1 MEKLKR
7 LKEMLM
13 DGVASESSK
22 GLHMIN
28 KEELGEAIDMIKDI
42 EEIIYYCSITKA
54 MEEKEKENE
63 YMQKHYSSMNY
74 PMYYN
79 GASQY
84 ANGGSNSSGG
94 GGSRN
99 YDGEGRMYYNGG
111 GSSSYANSG
120 GNSGGNNARGGGSRG
135 YSDGWSVYPIEMRDS
150 REGRSPMTRK
160 NYMEGKEMH
169 NDKAKQMQE
178 LDKYVQ
184 ELTDDVL
191 EMIHDASPEEKIA
204 LSQKM
209 TTLANKIK

>member
-13 DGVASESSK
+13 DGVTAETSK
-22 GLHMIN
+22 GLHSVN

-79 GASQY
+79 G
-84 ANGGSNSSGG
+84 GNSSNG
-94 GGSRN
+94 GGSRMW
-99 YDGEGRMYYNGG
+99 YDG
-111 GSSSYANSG
+111 GSSSYANNS
-120 GNSGGNNARGGGSRG
+120 SGGNNARGGGSRG
-135 YSDGWSVYPIEMRDS
+135 YSDGWVMAPFDARDY
-150 REGRSPMTRK
+150 REGRSYMTRK

-169 NDKAKQMQE
+169 HDKAKQMQE

-191 EMIHDASPEEKIA
+191 EMIHDASPEEKMA

>member
-13 DGVASESSK
+13 DGVTTETSK
-22 GLHMIN
+22 GLHSVN

-74 PMYYN
+74 PVYYN
-79 GASQY
+79 G
-84 ANGGSNSSGG
+84 GNSSN
-94 GGSRN
+94 GS
-99 YDGEGRMYYNGG
+99 GGRMWYDG
-111 GSSSYANSG
+111 GSSSYANNS
-120 GNSGGNNARGGGSRG
+120 SGGNNARGGGSRG
-135 YSDGWSVYPIEMRDS
+135 YSDGWVMAPFDMRDY
-150 REGRSPMTRK
+150 REGRSYMSRK

-169 NDKAKQMQE
+169 YDKAKQMQE

-191 EMIHDASPEEKIA
+191 EMIHDASPEEKMA

>member
-1 MEKLKR
+1 MEKLKK

-13 DGVASESSK
+13 DGVTAETSK
-22 GLHMIN
+22 GLHSVN

-63 YMQKHYSSMNY
+63 YMQKHYSYMNY
-74 PMYYN
+74 PIYYN
-79 GASQY
+79 GG
-84 ANGGSNSSGG
+84 NPSNSGG
-94 GGSRN
+94 IRN
-99 YDGEGRMYYNGG
+99 YGGDGRMWYDG
-111 GSSSYANSG
+111 GSSSYANNS
-120 GNSGGNNARGGGSRG
+120 SGGNNARGGVSRG
-135 YSDGWSVYPIEMRDS
+135 YSDGWAMAPFDMRDH
-150 REGRSPMTRK
+150 REGRSYMSRK

-169 NDKAKQMQE
+169 HDKAKQMQE

-191 EMIHDASPEEKIA
+191 EMIHDASPEEKMA

>member
-13 DGVASESSK
+13 DGVTAETSK
-22 GLHMIN
+22 GLHSVN

-79 GASQY
+79 G
-84 ANGGSNSSGG
+84 GNSSNNS
-94 GGSRN
+94 GSRMW
-99 YDGEGRMYYNGG
+99 YDG
-111 GSSSYANSG
+111 GSSSYANNS
-120 GNSGGNNARGGGSRG
+120 SGGNNARGGGSRG
-135 YSDGWSVYPIEMRDS
+135 YSDGWVMAPFDARDY
-150 REGRSPMTRK
+150 REGRSYMTRK

-169 NDKAKQMQE
+169 HDKAKQMQE

-191 EMIHDASPEEKIA
+191 EMIHDASPEEKMA

>member
-13 DGVASESSK
+13 DGVQAETSK
-22 GLHMIN
+22 GLQSVN

-74 PMYYN
+74 PMY
-79 GASQY
+79 S
-84 ANGGSNSSGG
+84 NGGN
-94 GGSRN
+94 RN
-99 YDGEGRMYYNGG
+99 YDGMDGRMWYNG
-111 GSSSYANSG
+111 GSSSYASNGSS
-120 GNSGGNNARGGGSRG
+120 SGGNNARGGGSRG
-135 YSDGWSVYPIEMRDS
+135 YSDGWVMAPFDVRDY
-150 REGRSPMTRK
+150 REGKSYATRR

-169 NDKAKQMQE
+169 HDKAKQMQE

>member
-13 DGVASESSK
+13 DGVTAETSK
-22 GLHMIN
+22 GLHSVN

-79 GASQY
+79 GGNS
-84 ANGGSNSSGG
+84 SNS
-94 GGSRN
+94 GGSRMW
-99 YDGEGRMYYNGG
+99 YDG
-111 GSSSYANSG
+111 GSSSYANNS
-120 GNSGGNNARGGGSRG
+120 SGGNNARGGGSRG
-135 YSDGWSVYPIEMRDS
+135 YSDGWVMAPFDARDY
-150 REGRSPMTRK
+150 REGRSYMTRK

-169 NDKAKQMQE
+169 HDKVKQMQE

-191 EMIHDASPEEKIA
+191 EMIHDASPEEKMA

>member
-13 DGVASESSK
+13 DGVQAETSK
-22 GLHMIN
+22 GLQSVN

-74 PMYYN
+74 PMY
-79 GASQY
+79 S
-84 ANGGSNSSGG
+84 NGGN
-94 GGSRN
+94 RN
-99 YDGEGRMYYNGG
+99 YDGMDGRMWYNG
-111 GSSSYANSG
+111 GSSSYASNGS
-120 GNSGGNNARGGGSRG
+120 SSSGNNARGGGSRG
-135 YSDGWSVYPIEMRDS
+135 YSDGWVMAPFDVRDY
-150 REGRSPMTRK
+150 REGKSYATRR

-169 NDKAKQMQE
+169 HDKAKQMQE

>member
-1 MEKLKR
+1 MEKLKH

-13 DGVASESSK
+13 DGVSAEASK
-22 GLHMIN
+22 GLHAIN
-28 KEELGEAIDMIKDI
+28 REELGEAIDMIKDI

-63 YMQKHYSSMNY
+63 YMQKHSYSSMNY

-79 GASQY
+79 G
-84 ANGGSNSSGG
+84 GS
-94 GGSRN
+94 SRN
-99 YDGEGRMYYNGG
+99 YENMDNRMWYNGG
-111 GSSSYANSG
+111 NSSSA
-120 GNSGGNNARGGGSRG
+120 GNNARGGGSRG
-135 YSDGWSVYPIEMRDS
+135 YSDGWVMAPFDARDY
-150 REGRSPMTRK
+150 REGRSYMTRK

-169 NDKAKQMQE
+169 HDKAKQMQE

-191 EMIHDASPEEKIA
+191 EMIHDASPEEKVA

-209 TTLANKIK
+209 TALASKIK

>member
-13 DGVASESSK
+13 DGVTAETSK
-22 GLHMIN
+22 GLHSVN

-79 GASQY
+79 GGNS
-84 ANGGSNSSGG
+84 SNS

-99 YDGEGRMYYNGG
+99 YGGDGRMWYDG
-111 GSSSYANSG
+111 GSSSYANNS
-120 GNSGGNNARGGGSRG
+120 SGGNNARGGGSRG
-135 YSDGWSVYPIEMRDS
+135 YSDGWSVYPIDMRDH
-150 REGRSPMTRK
+150 REGRSYMSRK

-169 NDKAKQMQE
+169 HDKAKQMQE

-191 EMIHDASPEEKIA
+191 EMIHDASPEEKMT

>member
-1 MEKLKR
+1 MDKLKR

-13 DGVASESSK
+13 DGVASETSK
-22 GLHMIN
+22 GLQSVN

-54 MEEKEKENE
+54 MEEREKENE
-63 YMQKHYSSMNY
+63 YMQKQYSSMNY

-84 ANGGSNSSGG
+84 ANGGGNSSG

-99 YDGEGRMYYNGG
+99 YDGEGRMYYNEGN
-111 GSSSYANSG
+111 SSYA
-120 GNSGGNNARGGGSRG
+120 NSGGNNARGGGSRG
-135 YSDGWSVYPIEMRDS
+135 YSDGWVSYPVDMRDY
-150 REGRSPMTRK
+150 REGRSSMTRK

-169 NDKAKQMQE
+169 YDKAKQMQE
-178 LDKYVQ
+178 LEKYIQ
-184 ELTDDVL
+184 ELSDDVL
-191 EMIHDASPEEKIA
+191 EMIHDASPEEKMA

>member
-13 DGVASESSK
+13 DGVASETSR
-22 GLHMIN
+22 GLQSVD

-54 MEEKEKENE
+54 MEEREKENE

-79 GASQY
+79 G
-84 ANGGSNSSGG
+84 GGNSSN
-94 GGSRN
+94 GSRN
-99 YDGEGRMYYNGG
+99 YDGMNGRMHYNGG
-111 GSSSYANSG
+111 SSNYTN
-120 GNSGGNNARGGGSRG
+120 GNSGGNGSRG
-135 YSDGWSVYPIEMRDS
+135 YSDGWSVYPIDMRDY
-150 REGRSPMTRK
+150 REGRSYMSRK

-169 NDKAKQMQE
+169 HDKAKQMQE
-178 LDKYVQ
+178 LDKYIQ

-191 EMIHDASPEEKIA
+191 EMIHDASPEEKMA

>member
-13 DGVASESSK
+13 DGVTAETSK
-22 GLHMIN
+22 GLHSVN

-79 GASQY
+79 G
-84 ANGGSNSSGG
+84 GNSSNG

-99 YDGEGRMYYNGG
+99 YSVDGRMWYDGG
-111 GSSSYANSG
+111 GSSYANNS
-120 GNSGGNNARGGGSRG
+120 SGGNNARGGGSRG
-135 YSDGWSVYPIEMRDS
+135 YSDGWSIYPIDMRDH
-150 REGRSPMTRK
+150 REGRSYMSRK

-191 EMIHDASPEEKIA
+191 EMIHDASPEEKMA

>member
-13 DGVASESSK
+13 DGVTAETSK
-22 GLHMIN
+22 GLHSVN

-79 GASQY
+79 GG
-84 ANGGSNSSGG
+84 NTSNS

-99 YDGEGRMYYNGG
+99 YSGDGRMWYDG
-111 GSSSYANSG
+111 GSSSYANNS
-120 GNSGGNNARGGGSRG
+120 SGGNNARGGGSRG
-135 YSDGWSVYPIEMRDS
+135 YSDGWVMAPFDARDY
-150 REGRSPMTRK
+150 REGRSYMTRK

-169 NDKAKQMQE
+169 HDKAKQMQE

-191 EMIHDASPEEKIA
+191 EMIHDASPEEKMA

>member
-13 DGVASESSK
+13 DGVTAETSK
-22 GLHMIN
+22 GLHSVN

-79 GASQY
+79 G
-84 ANGGSNSSGG
+84 GNSSNG
-94 GGSRN
+94 GGSRMW
-99 YDGEGRMYYNGG
+99 YDG
-111 GSSSYANSG
+111 GSSSYANNS
-120 GNSGGNNARGGGSRG
+120 SGGNNVRGGGSRG
-135 YSDGWSVYPIEMRDS
+135 YSDGWVMAPFDARDY
-150 REGRSPMTRK
+150 REGRSYMTRK

-169 NDKAKQMQE
+169 HDKAKQMQE

-191 EMIHDASPEEKIA
+191 EMIHDASPEEKMA

>member
-1 MEKLKR
+1 MEKLKH

-13 DGVASESSK
+13 DGVSAEASK
-22 GLHMIN
+22 GLHAIN
-28 KEELGEAIDMIKDI
+28 REELGEAIDMIKDI

-63 YMQKHYSSMNY
+63 YMQKHNYSSMNY

-79 GASQY
+79 G
-84 ANGGSNSSGG
+84 

-99 YDGEGRMYYNGG
+99 YENMDNRMWYNGG
-111 GSSSYANSG
+111 NSSSA
-120 GNSGGNNARGGGSRG
+120 GNNARGGGSRG
-135 YSDGWSVYPIEMRDS
+135 YSDGWVMAPFDARDY
-150 REGRSPMTRK
+150 REGRSYMTRK

-169 NDKAKQMQE
+169 HDKVKQMQE

-191 EMIHDASPEEKIA
+191 EMIHDASPEEKVA

>member
-1 MEKLKR
+1 
-7 LKEMLM
+7 
-13 DGVASESSK
+13 
-22 GLHMIN
+22 
-28 KEELGEAIDMIKDI
+28 
-42 EEIIYYCSITKA
+42 

-79 GASQY
+79 G
-84 ANGGSNSSGG
+84 GNSSNG
-94 GGSRN
+94 GGSRMW
-99 YDGEGRMYYNGG
+99 YDG
-111 GSSSYANSG
+111 GSSSYTNNS
-120 GNSGGNNARGGGSRG
+120 SGGNNARGGGSRG
-135 YSDGWSVYPIEMRDS
+135 YSDGWVMAPFDARDY
-150 REGRSPMTRK
+150 REGRSYMTRK

-169 NDKAKQMQE
+169 HDKAKQMQE

-191 EMIHDASPEEKIA
+191 EMIHDASPEEKMA

>member
-1 MEKLKR
+1 MEKLKH

-13 DGVASESSK
+13 DGVSAEASK
-22 GLHMIN
+22 GLHAIN
-28 KEELGEAIDMIKDI
+28 REELGEAIDMIKDI

-63 YMQKHYSSMNY
+63 YMQKHNYSSMNY

-79 GASQY
+79 G
-84 ANGGSNSSGG
+84 GS
-94 GGSRN
+94 SRN
-99 YDGEGRMYYNGG
+99 YENMDNRMWYNGG
-111 GSSSYANSG
+111 NSSSA
-120 GNSGGNNARGGGSRG
+120 GNNARGGGSRG
-135 YSDGWSVYPIEMRDS
+135 YSDGWVMAPFDARDY
-150 REGRSPMTRK
+150 REGRSYMTRK

-169 NDKAKQMQE
+169 HDKAKQMQE

-184 ELTDDVL
+184 ELTDDIL
-191 EMIHDASPEEKIA
+191 EMIHDASPEEKVA

>member
-1 MEKLKR
+1 MEKLKH

-13 DGVASESSK
+13 DGVSAEASK
-22 GLHMIN
+22 GLHAIN
-28 KEELGEAIDMIKDI
+28 REELGEAIDMIKDI

-63 YMQKHYSSMNY
+63 YMQKHNYSSMNY

-79 GASQY
+79 G
-84 ANGGSNSSGG
+84 GS
-94 GGSRN
+94 SRN
-99 YDGEGRMYYNGG
+99 YENMDNRMWYNGG
-111 GSSSYANSG
+111 NSSSA
-120 GNSGGNNARGGGSRG
+120 GNNARGGGSRG
-135 YSDGWSVYPIEMRDS
+135 YSDGWVMAPFDARDY
-150 REGRSPMTRK
+150 REGRSYMTRK

-169 NDKAKQMQE
+169 HDKAKQMQE

-191 EMIHDASPEEKIA
+191 EMIHDASPEEKVA

-209 TTLANKIK
+209 TTLASKIK

>member
-13 DGVASESSK
+13 DGVASETSR
-22 GLHMIN
+22 GLQSVD

-79 GASQY
+79 G
-84 ANGGSNSSGG
+84 GGNSSN
-94 GGSRN
+94 GSRN
-99 YDGEGRMYYNGG
+99 YDGMNGRMHYNG
-111 GSSSYANSG
+111 GSSSYTN
-120 GNSGGNNARGGGSRG
+120 GNSGGSGSRG
-135 YSDGWSVYPIEMRDS
+135 YSDGWSVYPIDMRDY
-150 REGRSPMTRK
+150 REGRSYMSRK

-169 NDKAKQMQE
+169 HDKAKQMQE

-191 EMIHDASPEEKIA
+191 EMIHDASPEEKMA

>member
-13 DGVASESSK
+13 DGVQAETSK
-22 GLHMIN
+22 GLQSVN

-74 PMYYN
+74 PMY
-79 GASQY
+79 S
-84 ANGGSNSSGG
+84 NGGN
-94 GGSRN
+94 RN
-99 YDGEGRMYYNGG
+99 YDGMDGRMWYNG
-111 GSSSYANSG
+111 GSSSYVSNGSS
-120 GNSGGNNARGGGSRG
+120 SGGNNARGGGSRG
-135 YSDGWSVYPIEMRDS
+135 YSDGWVMAPFDVRDY
-150 REGRSPMTRK
+150 REGKSYATRR

-169 NDKAKQMQE
+169 HDKAKQMQE

>member
-13 DGVASESSK
+13 DGINAETSK
-22 GLHMIN
+22 GLQSVN

-79 GASQY
+79 GG
-84 ANGGSNSSGG
+84 N
-94 GGSRN
+94 RN
-99 YDGEGRMYYNGG
+99 YDGMDGRMWYNG
-111 GSSSYANSG
+111 GSSSYASNGNS
-120 GNSGGNNARGGGSRG
+120 SGGNNARGGGSRG
-135 YSDGWSVYPIEMRDS
+135 YSDGWVMAPFDVRDY
-150 REGRSPMTRK
+150 REGKSYATRR

-169 NDKAKQMQE
+169 HDKARQMQE

-191 EMIHDASPEEKIA
+191 EMIHDASPDEKIA

>member
-13 DGVASESSK
+13 DGVTAETSK
-22 GLHMIN
+22 GLHSVN

-79 GASQY
+79 G
-84 ANGGSNSSGG
+84 GNSSNG
-94 GGSRN
+94 GGSRMW
-99 YDGEGRMYYNGG
+99 YDG
-111 GSSSYANSG
+111 GSSSYTNNS
-120 GNSGGNNARGGGSRG
+120 SGGNNARGGGSRG
-135 YSDGWSVYPIEMRDS
+135 YSDGWVMAPFDARDY
-150 REGRSPMTRK
+150 REGRSYMTRK

-169 NDKAKQMQE
+169 HDKAKQMQE

-191 EMIHDASPEEKIA
+191 EMIHDASPEEKMA

>member
-13 DGVASESSK
+13 DGVASETSK
-22 GLHMIN
+22 GLHAIN

-63 YMQKHYSSMNY
+63 YMQKQYSSMKY
-74 PMYYN
+74 PMY
-79 GASQY
+79 SQY
-84 ANGGSNSSGG
+84 TNNNSN
-94 GGSRN
+94 SRN
-99 YDGEGRMYYNGG
+99 YNGEGRMYYNGNYNY
-111 GSSSYANSG
+111 SN
-120 GNSGGNNARGGGSRG
+120 GNNARGGSRG
-135 YSDGWSVYPIEMRDS
+135 YSDGWVMAPFDARDY
-150 REGRSPMTRK
+150 REGRSPITRK

-169 NDKAKQMQE
+169 HDKAKQMQE

-191 EMIHDASPEEKIA
+191 EMIHDASPEEKMA

-209 TTLANKIK
+209 TTLANKIQ

>member
-13 DGVASESSK
+13 DGVTAETSK
-22 GLHMIN
+22 GLHSVN

-79 GASQY
+79 GGNS
-84 ANGGSNSSGG
+84 SSGG
-94 GGSRN
+94 GSRMW
-99 YDGEGRMYYNGG
+99 YDGG
-111 GSSSYANSG
+111 NS
-120 GNSGGNNARGGGSRG
+120 SGGNNARGGGSRG
-135 YSDGWSVYPIEMRDS
+135 YSDGWVMAPFDARDY
-150 REGRSPMTRK
+150 REGRSYMTRK

-169 NDKAKQMQE
+169 HDKTKQMQE

-191 EMIHDASPEEKIA
+191 EMIHDASPEEKMV

>member
-1 MEKLKR
+1 MEKLKH

-13 DGVASESSK
+13 DGVSAEASK
-22 GLHMIN
+22 GLHAIN
-28 KEELGEAIDMIKDI
+28 REELGEAIDMIKDI

-63 YMQKHYSSMNY
+63 YMQKHNYSSMNY

-79 GASQY
+79 G
-84 ANGGSNSSGG
+84 GS
-94 GGSRN
+94 SRN
-99 YDGEGRMYYNGG
+99 YENMDNRMWYNGG
-111 GSSSYANSG
+111 NSSSA
-120 GNSGGNNARGGGSRG
+120 GNNARGGGSRG
-135 YSDGWSVYPIEMRDS
+135 YSDGWVMAPFDARDY
-150 REGRSPMTRK
+150 REGRSYMTRK

-169 NDKAKQMQE
+169 HDKAKQMQE

-191 EMIHDASPEEKIA
+191 EMIHDASPEEKVA

>member
-1 MEKLKR
+1 
-7 LKEMLM
+7 MLM
-13 DGVASESSK
+13 DGVASETSK
-22 GLHMIN
+22 GLQSVN

-74 PMYYN
+74 PMYTN
-79 GASQY
+79 GSSQY
-84 ANGGSNSSGG
+84 SQRDSMGER
-94 GGSRN
+94 RN

-111 GSSSYANSG
+111 GNSNYANSG
-120 GNSGGNNARGGGSRG
+120 GGGNNARGGGSRG
-135 YSDGWSVYPIEMRDS
+135 YSDGWTVYPMEMRDY
-150 REGRSPMTRK
+150 REGRSAMSRR

-169 NDKAKQMQE
+169 QDKAKQMQE
-178 LDKYVQ
+178 LDRYVQ

>member
-13 DGVASESSK
+13 DGVTAETSK
-22 GLHMIN
+22 GLHSVN

-74 PMYYN
+74 PMHYN
-79 GASQY
+79 G
-84 ANGGSNSSGG
+84 GNSSNG
-94 GGSRN
+94 GGSRMW
-99 YDGEGRMYYNGG
+99 YDGGN
-111 GSSSYANSG
+111 SSSANNS
-120 GNSGGNNARGGGSRG
+120 SGGNNARGGGSRG
-135 YSDGWSVYPIEMRDS
+135 YSDGWVMAPFDARDY
-150 REGRSPMTRK
+150 REGRSYMTRK

-169 NDKAKQMQE
+169 HDKAKQMQE

-191 EMIHDASPEEKIA
+191 EMIHDASPEEKMA

>member
-13 DGVASESSK
+13 DGVTAETSK
-22 GLHMIN
+22 GLHSVN

-79 GASQY
+79 GGTQYSQRDTM
-84 ANGGSNSSGG
+84 GER
-94 GGSRN
+94 RN
-99 YDGEGRMYYNGG
+99 YDGMDGRMWYN
-111 GSSSYANSG
+111 GSSSN
-120 GNSGGNNARGGGSRG
+120 GNSGGNNARGEGSRG
-135 YSDGWSVYPIEMRDS
+135 YSDGWSVYPIDMRDH
-150 REGRSPMTRK
+150 REGRSYMSRK

-169 NDKAKQMQE
+169 HDKAKQMQE

-191 EMIHDASPEEKIA
+191 EMIHDASPEEKMT

>member
-13 DGVASESSK
+13 DGVASETSR
-22 GLHMIN
+22 GLQSVD

-54 MEEKEKENE
+54 MEEREKENE

-79 GASQY
+79 GGG
-84 ANGGSNSSGG
+84 NGSN
-94 GGSRN
+94 GSRN
-99 YDGEGRMYYNGG
+99 YDGMNGRMHYNG
-111 GSSSYANSG
+111 GSSSYTN
-120 GNSGGNNARGGGSRG
+120 GNSGGNGSRG
-135 YSDGWSVYPIEMRDS
+135 YSDGWSVYPIDMRDY
-150 REGRSPMTRK
+150 REGRSYMSRK

-169 NDKAKQMQE
+169 HDKAKQMQE

-191 EMIHDASPEEKIA
+191 EMIHDSSPEEKMA

>member
-13 DGVASESSK
+13 DGVASEAGK
-22 GLHMIN
+22 GLHAIN

-63 YMQKHYSSMNY
+63 YMQKHNYSSMNY

-79 GASQY
+79 G
-84 ANGGSNSSGG
+84 

-99 YDGEGRMYYNGG
+99 YDGMENRMWYNG
-111 GSSSYANSG
+111 GSSSYANNG
-120 GNSGGNNARGGGSRG
+120 GNTSSGGNNARGGGSRG
-135 YSDGWSVYPIEMRDS
+135 YSDGWVMAPFDARDY
-150 REGRSPMTRK
+150 REGRSYMTRK

-169 NDKAKQMQE
+169 HDKAKQMQE

-191 EMIHDASPEEKIA
+191 EMIHDASPEEKVA

-209 TTLANKIK
+209 TTLASKIK